1 MEFWGVEVRA
11 GQPLKVQVEEDK
23 LIHLSQASLGESKG
37 KGNESVPLFLKFGD
51 QKLVLGTLS
60 QEKFPQL
67 SFDLVFEK
75 EFELSHNS
83 KSGSVYFVGY
93 KAVTREEE
101 DDEHDHDHECESESE
116 SDDDEES
123 LDLPPLNMPENGKA
137 APKVV
142 AKSVAAK
149 SSEKQVK
156 VVEPKKDEEDDETSD
171 EDDDDS
177 DEDIDDLEDMSDDD
191 LLGESDD
198 EPEETPKKAES
209 GKKRPSES
217 ATKTPVPTKKAK
229 AATPQKTD
237 GKKGGHTAT
246 PHPSKKAGKT
256 PANSGEQS
264 KPQTPKSAGGSF
276 PCKSC
281 SKVLNSEVG
290 LQSHTKAKH
299 GDK

>member
-1 MEFWGVEVRA
+1 MVKPVAYGRSA
-11 GQPLKVQVEEDK
+11 
-23 LIHLSQASLGESKG
+23 
-37 KGNESVPLFLKFGD
+37 FLRF
-51 QKLVLGTLS
+51 
-60 QEKFPQL
+60 L
-67 SFDLVFEK
+67 SFVSLTFCC
-75 EFELSHNS
+75 L
-83 KSGSVYFVGY
+83 
-93 KAVTREEE
+93 AIAT
-101 DDEHDHDHECESESE
+101 DEHDHDHECESESE

-237 GKKGGHTAT
+237 GKKGVHTAT

-281 SKVLNSEVG
+281 SKSWSSV
-290 LQSHTKAKH
+290 SHKGQAW
-299 GDK
+299 